1 MSFSCITRM
10 RTTSLLVLATA
21 ASVALIGCYSNS
33 KPAKEKADSQ
43 AASAA
48 QRVYVA
54 PGKLDDY
61 YAFLSGG
68 QSGSVFV
75 YGIPSCRFIKEIPI
89 FEPRAALGYANNPN
103 SESYRRLKESG
114 PMWGDT
120 HHPVLSQTDGR
131 YDGKYLWIN
140 DKANGR
146 VARVDL
152 RTFETA
158 VIRHVP
164 NIQGAHGLAAY
175 LPSCKYLFVNGEL
188 EHDYVKNGT
197 DAADYRSVIAFLDSQ
212 TLETKFEVMIIGNA
226 DIASSGKDG
235 RYVFST
241 MYNTENATTS
251 EGMIE
256 RDRDA
261 VAAIDVPL
269 AEKALA
275 EGKFTKINDVP
286 VIKPE
291 DVPGVLTLIPVP
303 KNPHGCNVTPDGKY
317 VLASGKLSP
326 TVSIIDAKTLKV
338 IAEPEVGLGP
348 LHTTFDNRGNAY
360 TSLFID
366 SQIVKWNIEKAIK
379 GDPNYIVDRVDV
391 HYNVGHTKAA
401 GADTSYPSGDWLLSL
416 NKLSKGMYLPV
427 GPAMPE
433 SQELIDISGEKMK
446 VVAAFPSLPEPH
458 DAVFVARQ
466 VLAEKVV
473 QTYDLSPTATKL
485 GEEKVVRNGSK
496 VDVYM
501 SCIRSKFVPE
511 QFEVHEGDQVTVHLT
526 NVETVR
532 DMTHGFALADHG
544 INIAVDPG
552 QTQVVPFTAG
562 KPGTYWY
569 YCTWFCSALHLE
581 MRGRMLV
588 KPAGAPLS
596 DSITTQTQ
604 PSAQGGAKKD
614 AKVSYE

>member
-1 MSFSCITRM
+1 MKIKLILPLLALTPGVFS
-10 RTTSLLVLATA
+10 
-21 ASVALIGCYSNS
+21 GCNS
-33 KPAKEKADSQ
+33 DPQRQKAEAQ

-48 QRVYVA
+48 QQVYVA

-89 FEPRAALGYANNPN
+89 FEPRAALGYANNPG
-103 SESYRRLKESG
+103 SETYQRLSATG
-114 PMWGDT
+114 PLWGDT

-131 YDGKYLWIN
+131 YDGHWLWIN
-140 DKANGR
+140 DKANER
-146 VARVDL
+146 VAKIDL
-152 RTFETA
+152 QTFEVA
-158 VIRHVP
+158 KIKQVP

-175 LPSCKYLFVNGEL
+175 LPTCKYVFVNGEL
-188 EHDYVKNGT
+188 ET
-197 DAADYRSVIAFLDSQ
+197 DAAGNSTDAAKYRSMVAFLDAQ
-212 TLETKFEVMIIGNA
+212 TLETKFEISFAGNA

-235 RYVFST
+235 RYVFVT
-241 MYNTENATTS
+241 MYNTENATSS

-261 VAAIDVPL
+261 VGAIDVPL

-275 EGKFTKINDVP
+275 EGKFTKINGVP
-286 VIKPE
+286 VIESEKS
-291 DVPGVLTLIPVP
+291 PGVLTLVPVP

-326 TVSIIDAKTLKV
+326 TVSIIDIKTLKV

-360 TSLFID
+360 TSLFVD
-366 SQIVKWNIEKAIK
+366 SQIVKWNIEKAVK
-379 GDPNYIVDRVDV
+379 GQTDYIVDRVDV

-401 GADTSYPSGDWLLSL
+401 GADTSFPNGDWLISL
-416 NKLSKGMYLPV
+416 NKLSKGMFLPV

-433 SQELIDISGEKMK
+433 SQELIDISGDKMR
-446 VVAAFPSLPEPH
+446 VVAAFPSPPEPH
-458 DAVFVARQ
+458 DAVMIPRKMLENQ
-466 VLAEKVV
+466 VV
-473 QTYDLSPTATKL
+473 QTYEVQPSAVKS
-485 GEEKVVRNGSK
+485 GEERVEHHGNK

-501 SCIRSKFVPE
+501 TCIRSKFVPE
-511 QFEVHEGDQVTVHLT
+511 QFEVHEGDQVHLKVT
-526 NVETVR
+526 NIETVR
-532 DMTHGFALADHG
+532 NMTHGVAISKHG
-544 INIAVDPG
+544 INLGVDPG
-552 QTQVVPFTAG
+552 QTVETTFVAQQ
-562 KPGTYWY
+562 PGTYWY

-588 KPAGAPLS
+588 KPQGIALS
-596 DSITTQTQ
+596 DNPGAAS
-604 PSAQGGAKKD
+604 SGDKVGGAAA
-614 AKVSYE
+614 AKGSSYE

>member
-1 MSFSCITRM
+1 MKK
-10 RTTSLLVLATA
+10 LVSLATIA
-21 ASVALIGCYSNS
+21 ATAVVLSGCNSDSTGKNEKSDAQSVS
-33 KPAKEKADSQ
+33 D
-43 AASAA
+43 A

-68 QSGSVFV
+68 QSGSIFV

-89 FEPRAALGYANNPN
+89 FEPRAGVGYANNPG
-103 SESYRRLKESG
+103 SESFNRLRDSG
-114 PMWGDT
+114 PTWGDT

-131 YDGKYLWIN
+131 YDGKWLWIN

-146 VARVDL
+146 VAKIDL
-152 RTFETA
+152 RTFEVA
-158 VIRHVP
+158 DIKRVA
-164 NIQGAHGLAAY
+164 NIQGAHGIAAY
-175 LPSCKYLFVNGEL
+175 LPSCKYIYVNGEL
-188 EHDYVKNGT
+188 EHDLEGNST
-197 DAADYRSVIAFLDSQ
+197 DASKYHSVIAFLDAQ
-212 TLETKFEVMIIGNA
+212 TLETKFEVLLTGNA

-241 MYNTENATTS
+241 MYNTENAVTS

-256 RDRDA
+256 RDQDA
-261 VAAIDVPL
+261 VGAIDVPL

-275 EGKFTKINDVP
+275 ENKFTKINGVP

-326 TVSIIDAKTLKV
+326 TVSIIDAHTLKK

-379 GDPNYIVDRVDV
+379 GDPTYIVDRVDV

-401 GADTSYPSGDWLLSL
+401 GADSSYPDGNWLISL
-416 NKLSKGMYLPV
+416 NKMSKGMYLPV

-433 SQELIDISGEKMK
+433 SQELIDISGNKMH

-458 DAVFVARQ
+458 DAVFLSRQ
-466 VLAEKVV
+466 ILADKVV
-473 QTYDLSPTATKL
+473 QTYEPEPAAVKL
-485 GEEKVVRNGSK
+485 GEEKIVRNGNK

-501 SCIRSKFVPE
+501 TCIRSKFAPE
-511 QFEVHEGDQVTVHLT
+511 QFEVHTGDDVTIHLT

-532 DMTHGFALADHG
+532 NMTHGFALADYG
-544 INIAVDPG
+544 INIGVDPG
-552 QTQVVPFTAG
+552 QTQLVTFKAG
-562 KPGTYWY
+562 APGTHWY

-581 MRGRMLV
+581 MRGRLLV
-588 KPAGAPLS
+588 KAPGEPVS
-596 DSITTQTQ
+596 DSINPPTEQ
-604 PSAQGGAKKD
+604 AKANDSK
-614 AKVSYE
+614 ASYE